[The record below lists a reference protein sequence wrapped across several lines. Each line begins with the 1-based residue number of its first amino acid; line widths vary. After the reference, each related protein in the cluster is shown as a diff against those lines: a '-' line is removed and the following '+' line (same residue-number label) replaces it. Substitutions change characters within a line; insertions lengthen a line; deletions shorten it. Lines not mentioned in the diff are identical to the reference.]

1 MYLIT
6 SVPGRWGGERQGLC
20 ECHPPPSQV
29 SPSHSAV
36 TVIKFGNIQGAVTV
50 TVTVTVVLFD
60 GLQEAVTV
68 TVTVTATVVLLSCLH
83 VAVTV
88 TVNVTVGSLQGM

>member
-1 MYLIT
+1 MI
-6 SVPGRWGGERQGLC
+6 
-20 ECHPPPSQV
+20 
-29 SPSHSAV
+29 
-36 TVIKFGNIQGAVTV
+36 V